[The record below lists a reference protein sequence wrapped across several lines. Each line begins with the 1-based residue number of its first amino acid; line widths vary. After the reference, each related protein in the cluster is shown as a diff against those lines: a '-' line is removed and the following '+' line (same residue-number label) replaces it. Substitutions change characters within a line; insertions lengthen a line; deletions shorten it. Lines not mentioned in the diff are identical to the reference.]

1 MEQGIIT
8 KKTNKTVGQ
17 WMDEWLSSYMPNI
30 EETTRIGYKTKIRCY
45 INPAIGDIF
54 IQSLRAEH
62 VQAMINDM
70 IGKGLSPK
78 NIRDTYNN
86 INAAIVS
93 DRAKKNLKAVLC
105 DLQENIADIL
115 ALIEEE

>member
-1 MEQGIIT
+1 MNSHHRGRPP
-8 KKTNKTVGQ
+8 KG
-17 WMDEWLSSYMPNI
+17 
-30 EETTRIGYKTKIRCY
+30 TTQAP
-45 INPAIGDIF
+45 PAINRPSVKDMPAF
-54 IQSLRAEH
+54 DPDAPAVELSLTVPSWTSSIKRA
-62 VQAMINDM
+62 
-70 IGKGLSPK
+70 
-78 NIRDTYNN
+78 YNN